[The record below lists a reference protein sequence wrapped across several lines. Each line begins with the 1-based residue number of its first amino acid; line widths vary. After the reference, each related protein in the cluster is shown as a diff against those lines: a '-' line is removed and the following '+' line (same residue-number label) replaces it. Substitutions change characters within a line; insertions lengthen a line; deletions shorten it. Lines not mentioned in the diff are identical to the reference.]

1 MCKCTY
7 VHCTTVEFGIGAAHV
22 SILSQTMESYI
33 SAAQAI
39 YMYMHQHVYTPLASD
54 IEVHICVDA
63 CVFV

>member
-1 MCKCTY
+1 M
-7 VHCTTVEFGIGAAHV
+7 